1 MCKIKSNIKI
11 NVKVQQME
19 LDIKKKKKTAEIP
32 SPFYISFKG
41 CSNKTS
47 GDLTNPDHAALQ
59 SLAVFVAEFTM
70 YSTSE
75 VFHNFFFDQFLQ

>member
-1 MCKIKSNIKI
+1 MKI
-11 NVKVQQME
+11 NLKVQQIE
-19 LDIKKKKKTAEIP
+19 LDIIKKKKTAEIP

-47 GDLTNPDHAALQ
+47 RNLTNSDHAALQ

-75 VFHNFFFDQFLQ
+75 VFYNFFFDQFLQ